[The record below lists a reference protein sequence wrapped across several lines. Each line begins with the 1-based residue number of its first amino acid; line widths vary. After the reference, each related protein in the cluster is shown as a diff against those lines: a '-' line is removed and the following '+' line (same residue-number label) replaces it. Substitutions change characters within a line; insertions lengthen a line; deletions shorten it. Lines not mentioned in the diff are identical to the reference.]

1 MRGAGKVR
9 DEDLSAAFWE
19 YYTIN
24 THFLKTLK
32 NGIVPCEKRC
42 TNKVSN
48 SRLVKCSRTAA

>member
-1 MRGAGKVR
+1 MR